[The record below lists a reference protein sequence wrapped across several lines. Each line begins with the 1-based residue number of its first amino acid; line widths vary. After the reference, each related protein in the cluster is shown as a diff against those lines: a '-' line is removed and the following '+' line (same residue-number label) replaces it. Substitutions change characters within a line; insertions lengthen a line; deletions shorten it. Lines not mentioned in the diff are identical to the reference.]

1 MPESPKKPLDIA
13 CFSRLVSLVTFDF
26 RILGPLEV
34 EGDSGPLALGG
45 QRQRALLAVLLLHAG
60 RVVPTDRLIH
70 ELWGD
75 HPPASA
81 ANSLQ
86 NAVSQLRKVLG
97 PETLQTRAPG
107 YVLVVKNSSIDVGRF
122 ESALS
127 DARRAPPAGTC
138 SALAPGAGY
147 VARASAGGV
156 HVRVLRAERDPPAR
170 GAAPRRDGAAHRG
183 GYRERA
189 ARRRRARAPRARRGA
204 SAAGDVLA
212 AIDACA
218 LPRRATGRGARRVSV
233 GARAA
238 RGRARHR
245 AERGAASAARLDSA
259 SGRRPAAGPEA
270 APRPT
275 WTRRFSGPFSP
286 GRSCRSSG
294 SMAPASWR
302 STSRRPSA
310 CRTTGRSISRA
321 SPST

>member
-1 MPESPKKPLDIA
+1 MPEPSKKSLDIA
-13 CFSRLVSLVTFDF
+13 RFSTLVSRVTFDI

-107 YVLVVKNSSIDVGRF
+107 YVLLVENSSIDVGRF

-127 DARRAPPAGTC
+127 DARRAAPATR

-147 VARASAGGV
+147 VARAPACGV
-156 HVRVLRAERDPPAR
+156 HVRVLRAERDPPA
-170 GAAPRRDGAAHRG
+170 GGVAPRRDGAAHRG

-189 ARRRRARAPRARRGA
+189 ARRRRA
-204 SAAGDVLA
+204 
-212 AIDACA
+212 
-218 LPRRATGRGARRVSV
+218 
-233 GARAA
+233 
-238 RGRARHR
+238 
-245 AERGAASAARLDSA
+245 
-259 SGRRPAAGPEA
+259 
-270 APRPT
+270 
-275 WTRRFSGPFSP
+275 
-286 GRSCRSSG
+286 
-294 SMAPASWR
+294 
-302 STSRRPSA
+302 
-310 CRTTGRSISRA
+310 
-321 SPST
+321 